1 LPLGREQVLDLLDE
15 LAGELEAA
23 GLHGD
28 MFLVGGAAMALA
40 YDARRVTAD
49 LDAIFEPKQA
59 IYELAAR
66 IGARRG
72 LPANWVNDAVKGLLP
87 GPDPAPLVLYERPGL
102 SVRVASPRY
111 LFALKAHAAR
121 RGRDDTDLK
130 LLYRLSGFRSPEEAL
145 DYVAATYP
153 EGQILP
159 KTQYFLFEILKDARP
174 GARPAP

>member
-1 LPLGREQVLDLLDE
+1 MDLLDD
-15 LAGELEAA
+15 LAQELESA

-28 MFLVGGAAMALA
+28 LFLVGGAAMAVA

-49 LDAIFEPKQA
+49 LDAVFEPKQV

-66 IGARRG
+66 VAPRHG
-72 LPANWVNDAVKGLLP
+72 LGPGWLNDAVKGLLP
-87 GPDPAPLVLYERPGL
+87 GPDPAAFVLYERPGL
-102 SVRVASPRY
+102 SVRVASPKY

-121 RGRDDTDLK
+121 RGRDDGDLK

-153 EGQILP
+153 EGAVLP
-159 KTQYFLFEILKDARP
+159 KTQYFLMETLRDAR
-174 GARPAP
+174 RQQ